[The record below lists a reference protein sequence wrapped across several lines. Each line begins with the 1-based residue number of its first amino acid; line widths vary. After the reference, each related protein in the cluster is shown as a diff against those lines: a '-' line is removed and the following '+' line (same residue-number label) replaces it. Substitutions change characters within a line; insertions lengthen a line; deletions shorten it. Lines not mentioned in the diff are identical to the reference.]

1 MSGNNNDSVEY
12 EEWGVT
18 TFWAISNK
26 YEDKNKRSQEC
37 YQRKDI
43 STQNKLGG
51 RMKLS
56 L

>member
-12 EEWGVT
+12 EEWVT

-26 YEDKNKRSQEC
+26 YEDKNKISRMLSK
-37 YQRKDI
+37 KDI